1 MVYTGNWLA
10 GGCPETKTGGRYDD
24 YDGVAIEC
32 QNYPDAVNHPD
43 FPSPLLRPG
52 ELYCQKIVF
61 RFGTLCCPGKAK
73 IPVSGRTASH
83 GLVRLRC
90 GLVRRRYAVCVAAY
104 GSDSIPYHNNQNW
117 IC

>member
-10 GGCPETKTGGRYDD
+10 GGCPETKTGGRYND

-61 RFGTLCCPGKAK
+61 RFGTFRLSRQSENPGFRA
-73 IPVSGRTASH
+73 H
-83 GLVRLRC
+83 GLARPCAASC
-90 GLVRRRYAVCVAAY
+90 GLVRRRYAVCVTAY

>member
-1 MVYTGNWLA
+1 MTFSCSIMKPCGLLSDRTVFTSRQVVTRERSVTVLSSQPSVMVYTGNWLA

-61 RFGTLCCPGKAK
+61 RFGTF
-73 IPVSGRTASH
+73 
-83 GLVRLRC
+83 
-90 GLVRRRYAVCVAAY
+90 
-104 GSDSIPYHNNQNW
+104 
-117 IC
+117 